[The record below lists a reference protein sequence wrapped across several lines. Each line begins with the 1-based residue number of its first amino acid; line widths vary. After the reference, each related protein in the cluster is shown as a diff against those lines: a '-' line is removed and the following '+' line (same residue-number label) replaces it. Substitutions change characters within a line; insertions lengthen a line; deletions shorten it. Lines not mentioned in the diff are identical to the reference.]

1 MEVFLEYNL
10 RLQRLK
16 IIYPLISVILKR
28 TYAREVLVLEVRGLE
43 LALPRTQLPL
53 KMIMPKP
60 GKKTA
65 ELKFRMHLS
74 TVVLE

>member
-1 MEVFLEYNL
+1 MKYNL
-10 RLQRLK
+10 RLQCLK

-28 TYAREVLVLEVRGLE
+28 TDAREVLVLEVTGLE

-53 KMIMPKP
+53 KMIMPKT

-65 ELKFRMHLS
+65 ELKFRMHFP